1 MKKLKQYLFKYLFN
15 GITDKDILKIDS
27 KGVLYQNGKKLSS
40 GLTSALINDAI
51 RFEESELWKFMK
63 NEVRYIANKH
73 IFEKSTN
80 TDDLMWGKTILYTVD
95 LQEQLVARLKKIAKA

>member
-27 KGVLYQNGKKLSS
+27 KGVLYQDGKKLSS
-40 GLTSALINDAI
+40 GQTSALINDAI

-80 TDDLMWGKTILYTVD
+80 TDDLMWGKSILYGID
-95 LQEQLVARLKKIAKA
+95 LQDQLVKRLKKIAKV